1 MMAIEYLNRFE
12 CYFLNTAAAARELV
26 GMVNHSHFRT
36 MYDSFHAHIEE
47 KDPVVA
53 IHTVAPVL
61 AHVHISENDRG
72 TPGTGQV
79 NWDATF
85 KTLKDVGYDGWLTIE
100 AFGRA
105 LPDLAA
111 ATKVWRDLFPSA
123 EEVYG
128 KGLAFI
134 KSRWSGK

>member
-1 MMAIEYLNRFE
+1 
-12 CYFLNTAAAARELV
+12 V
-26 GMVNHSHFRT
+26 KMVNHPNFGT

-47 KDPVVA
+47 KDPAAA
-53 IHTVAPVL
+53 IRTVAPVL

-79 NWDATF
+79 NWNATF
-85 KTLKDVGYDGWLTIE
+85 QTLREIKYDGWLTIE

-111 ATKVWRDLFPSA
+111 ATRIWRDLFPSA
-123 EEVYG
+123 EDVYT
-128 KGLAFI
+128 KGIAFI
-134 KSRWSGK
+134 KSRWGR